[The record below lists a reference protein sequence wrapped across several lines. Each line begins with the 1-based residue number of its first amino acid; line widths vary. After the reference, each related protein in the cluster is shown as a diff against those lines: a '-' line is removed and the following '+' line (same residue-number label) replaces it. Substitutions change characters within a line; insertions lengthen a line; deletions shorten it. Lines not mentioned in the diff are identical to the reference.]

1 MIARRGC
8 AARLNGSQMPRNN
21 RRQHILEVL
30 ARELET
36 KPGSRITTAALA
48 AAVGVSEAALYRHF
62 ASKAQMFEA
71 LIAFAEDSVFG
82 LFNQVMREQHSAE
95 VRCLHLCT
103 VLLRFA
109 ERNPGIARVLTGDI
123 LVGEHERLRARA
135 QQFFARVETQFR
147 QVLREHNLVAPGA
160 IDGPGVNRAANLLT
174 ALVAGRI
181 GQFVRSEFG
190 DSPASD
196 FDGQWQLLCTGLFPT
211 GGFAE

>member
-1 MIARRGC
+1 MTKT
-8 AARLNGSQMPRNN
+8 N

-36 KPGSRITTAALA
+36 KPGSRITTAKLA

-71 LIAFAEDSVFG
+71 LIEFAEETVFG
-82 LFNQVMREQHSAE
+82 IFNQVMSEQREAE
-95 VRCLHLCT
+95 VRLLHLTT

-123 LVGEHERLRARA
+123 LLGEHERLRGRV

-147 QVLREHNLVAPGA
+147 QVMRERKLFEDSVTDALYVQQSA
-160 IDGPGVNRAANLLT
+160 RLLLT
-174 ALVAGRI
+174 LVVGRVA
-181 GQFVRSEFG
+181 QFVRSEYT
-190 DSPASD
+190 DAPARD
-196 FDGQWQLLCTGLFPT
+196 WDQQWRLVRTGLFPIT
-211 GGFAE
+211 VAP

>member
-1 MIARRGC
+1 MTKT
-8 AARLNGSQMPRNN
+8 N

-71 LIAFAEDSVFG
+71 LIEFAEETVFG
-82 LFNQVMREQHSAE
+82 VFNQVMSEQREAE
-95 VRCLHLCT
+95 VRLFHLTT

-123 LVGEHERLRARA
+123 LLGEHERLRGRV

-147 QVLREHNLVAPGA
+147 QVMRERRLFEDAGTDALHVQQSARL
-160 IDGPGVNRAANLLT
+160 LLT
-174 ALVAGRI
+174 LVVGRVAH
-181 GQFVRSEFG
+181 FVRSEYT
-190 DSPASD
+190 DAPARD
-196 FDGQWQLLCTGLFPT
+196 WDQQWQLVRTGLFSITVVPSER
-211 GGFAE
+211 GNG

>member
-1 MIARRGC
+1 MSRT
-8 AARLNGSQMPRNN
+8 N

-71 LIAFAEDSVFG
+71 LITFAEDTVFT
-82 LFNQVMREQHSAE
+82 LFNQVVAEQRDTA
-95 VRCLHLCT
+95 VRCHHLTT

-109 ERNPGIARVLTGDI
+109 ERNPGIARVLSGDI
-123 LVGEHERLRARA
+123 LLGEHERLRARV

-147 QVLREHNLVAPGA
+147 QVMRE
-160 IDGPGVNRAANLLT
+160 RNLLDAGT
-174 ALVAGRI
+174 ADALFVQQSARLLLTVVVGRI
-181 GQFVRSEFG
+181 AQFVRSDFSEA
-190 DSPASD
+190 PAREWD
-196 FDGQWQLLCTGLFPT
+196 AQWELIERALF
-211 GGFAE
+211 ARA